1 MVRRRVRCRLY
12 AACNTRRVH
21 CVAAGDDGVMAVHV
35 DGGLRAVLSG
45 AVQLTEQLTVF
56 NYILSMRIDLQ
67 TQQHLNKA
75 IHSKSVI
82 AKCHKVLDMIIYTIS
97 S

>member
-1 MVRRRVRCRLY
+1 
-12 AACNTRRVH
+12 
-21 CVAAGDDGVMAVHV
+21 
-35 DGGLRAVLSG
+35 
-45 AVQLTEQLTVF
+45 
-56 NYILSMRIDLQ
+56 MRIDLQ

-82 AKCHKVLDMIIYTIS
+82 AKCHEVLDMIIYTIS